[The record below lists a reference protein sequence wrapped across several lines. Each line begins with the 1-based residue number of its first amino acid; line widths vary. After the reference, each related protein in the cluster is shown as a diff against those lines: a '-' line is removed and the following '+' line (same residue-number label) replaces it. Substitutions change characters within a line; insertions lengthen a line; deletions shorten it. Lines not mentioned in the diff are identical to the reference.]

1 MGAGGQT
8 TAAVPAVAVAVAVTL
23 NARRRKAQ
31 RDPCLFE
38 YANSAAREMDVHMF
52 KCARM
57 HCFLIRSDGKANG
70 DAMGGWAGSWV
81 GGGGMQIS
89 AVGNAATA

>member
-1 MGAGGQT
+1 MGGVCVSVYGGGGGQT
-8 TAAVPAVAVAVAVTL
+8 TAAAVAVPPPSVTL
-23 NARRRKAQ
+23 NARRREAQ

-38 YANSAAREMDVHMF
+38 YAKSAAREMDVHMF

-70 DAMGGWAGSWV
+70 DAMGGRAG
-81 GGGGMQIS
+81 G
-89 AVGNAATA
+89 

>member
-1 MGAGGQT
+1 MEGGGQT
-8 TAAVPAVAVAVAVTL
+8 TAAVAAVAVPPAPNL
-23 NARRRKAQ
+23 NARRREAK

-38 YANSAAREMDVHMF
+38 YAKSAAREMDVHMF

-70 DAMGGWAGSWV
+70 DAMGGWAGGRVAGWV
-81 GGGGMQIS
+81 GE
-89 AVGNAATA
+89 TCKYPR